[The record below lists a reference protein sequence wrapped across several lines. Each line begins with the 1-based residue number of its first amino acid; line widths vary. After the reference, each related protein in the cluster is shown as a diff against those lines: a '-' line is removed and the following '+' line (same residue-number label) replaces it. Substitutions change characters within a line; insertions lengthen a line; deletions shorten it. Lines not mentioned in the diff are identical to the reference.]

1 MRPQM
6 TVEIIEVKSK
16 GDLKDWIGFQLDH
29 YKDNKFFI
37 PQMWMDEL
45 KLYDPEKNPV
55 FKVAKMKQFLARR
68 DGKPVGRISGII
80 HSLEEQK
87 LGVKRGRF
95 GWFES
100 IDDQEVA
107 SALLDSV
114 KQWLVEEKCVE
125 MTGPHGFTDLDAE
138 GLLVD
143 GFEEIPTISGSYNYP
158 YYSDLIE
165 DYGFQK
171 DVDYIEY
178 RAKLP
183 DEFPLLDRMSEK
195 LNDPDEDLYVL
206 KCKNRKELLSHAD
219 ELWELIESSF
229 DKVYGVTPLTK
240 EQQKFYTDKYF
251 AFLDVDFTHLVYNRQ
266 QKLLGFFIGMPNLSR
281 GFKKA
286 KGRLFPFGIFHI
298 LLDYRKTRVV
308 DFLLAGVH
316 PDYPSRK
323 IFLLMVASMYLAY
336 KKRGMH
342 FLETNRELEENTAV
356 TGIWKKFDSRLHRR
370 SRIYKMV
377 L

>member
-1 MRPQM
+1 M
-6 TVEIIEVKSK
+6 TVEIKEVKSRR
-16 GDLKDWIGFQLDH
+16 DLKDWIGFQLDH
-29 YKDNKFFI
+29 YNNNKFFI

-45 KLYDPEKNPV
+45 KLYNPAKNPV
-55 FKVAKMKQFLARR
+55 FKVAKMKQFLALRN
-68 DGKPVGRISGII
+68 GKPVGRISGII

-100 IDDQEVA
+100 IDDQEVS
-107 SALLDSV
+107 SALLDRV
-114 KQWLVEEKCVE
+114 KQWLIEEKCVE

-143 GFEEIPTISGSYNYP
+143 GFEEIPTISGSYNHP
-158 YYSDLIE
+158 YYAKLIE
-165 DYGFQK
+165 AYGFQK

-178 RAKLP
+178 RTKFPAG
-183 DEFPLLDRMSEK
+183 DPLLERMSEK
-195 LNDPDEDLYVL
+195 LKNNDEGFYVL

-219 ELWELIESSF
+219 ELWALLESSF

-240 EQQKFYTDKYF
+240 EQQKFYTDKYL
-251 AFLDVDFTHLVYNRQ
+251 AFLDVDFTHLVYNREQ
-266 QKLLGFFIGMPNLSR
+266 NLVGFFIGMPNLSR

-286 KGRLFPFGIFHI
+286 NGRLFPFGVFHI
-298 LLDYRKTRVV
+298 LLDYRKTRDV

-323 IFLLMVASMYLAY
+323 IFLLMVASMYQAC
-336 KKRGMH
+336 KKRGMN
-342 FLETNRELEENTAV
+342 FVETNRELEENTAV

-370 SRIYKMV
+370 SRIYKMG